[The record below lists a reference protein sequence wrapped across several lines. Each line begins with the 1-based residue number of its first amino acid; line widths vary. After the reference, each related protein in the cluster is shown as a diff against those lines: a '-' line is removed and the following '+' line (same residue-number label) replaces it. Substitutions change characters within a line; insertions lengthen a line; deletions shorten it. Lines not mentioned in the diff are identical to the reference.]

1 MAKLIYNRSKLDIT
15 IHMLKNC
22 ESGLTDGNYRT
33 NRKIKKIIKRKRKK
47 TGDIKRMQEGRN
59 PKEKLTKFGSGNE

>member
-22 ESGLTDGNYRT
+22 ESGLTDGDDRT
-33 NRKIKKIIKRKRKK
+33 DRKIKKNKK
-47 TGDIKRMQEGRN
+47 KEKETGDIKRM
-59 PKEKLTKFGSGNE
+59 

>member
-33 NRKIKKIIKRKRKK
+33 NRKIKKNNKK
-47 TGDIKRMQEGRN
+47 
-59 PKEKLTKFGSGNE
+59 KEEKNWRH